1 MPNDLQSDLSR
12 LVARIEREDA
22 PLAAAD
28 PPAALPDLARC
39 IEQSLG
45 CFVVFQASETISG
58 PMPSPFTTA
67 IL

>member
-28 PPAALPDLARC
+28 PTGRIFTLPRRSA
-39 IEQSLG
+39 G
-45 CFVVFQASETISG
+45 
-58 PMPSPFTTA
+58 
-67 IL
+67 

>member
-28 PPAALPDLARC
+28 LYRPYFHLARR
-39 IEQSLG
+39 SAG
-45 CFVVFQASETISG
+45 
-58 PMPSPFTTA
+58 
-67 IL
+67 